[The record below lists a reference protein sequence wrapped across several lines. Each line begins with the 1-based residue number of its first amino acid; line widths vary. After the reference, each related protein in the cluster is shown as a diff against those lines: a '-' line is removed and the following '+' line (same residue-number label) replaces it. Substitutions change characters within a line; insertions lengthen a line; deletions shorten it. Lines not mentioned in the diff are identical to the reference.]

1 MKIDLEG
8 FEGLIK
14 KTVLGDQGGKV
25 VGLAGREEAHGRRIW
40 IVIFFGLWTW
50 IPSIRPAEQP
60 ARVPIFFSIKLG
72 TEKQSSAGTQE
83 NYPSPKDLKLR
94 RLVSISLT
102 SQEVTNRSGGGKCS
116 TSVGEA
122 TNCGVCIGS
131 RERRKLDLFACRI
144 RAGLATLN
152 SPLVGSQEVCMQ
164 RIQLDRTS
172 SSLRIGTRN
181 IRCRRRGGFVL
192 FAVVSSC
199 PSGRSET
206 RTF

>member
-72 TEKQSSAGTQE
+72 TEKKPPVETQE
-83 NYPSPKDLKLR
+83 KHPTRCLLEKRHPGRPQD
-94 RLVSISLT
+94 
-102 SQEVTNRSGGGKCS
+102 SGVEMGWH
-116 TSVGEA
+116 
-122 TNCGVCIGS
+122 
-131 RERRKLDLFACRI
+131 L
-144 RAGLATLN
+144 LAAAPT
-152 SPLVGSQEVCMQ
+152 
-164 RIQLDRTS
+164 
-172 SSLRIGTRN
+172 
-181 IRCRRRGGFVL
+181 
-192 FAVVSSC
+192 
-199 PSGRSET
+199 
-206 RTF
+206 